1 MSFPEEAPVVREG
14 GTGPEDGHEDH
25 AASHFPPAT
34 RPPARVDG
42 VQTLSA
48 DIGKPV
54 LQRFFGRQGQE
65 LSLVDHTGGEQR

>member
-1 MSFPEEAPVVREG
+1 MVMRTMPRRTS
-14 GTGPEDGHEDH
+14 
-25 AASHFPPAT
+25 PPAA
-34 RPPARVDG
+34 RLPARVDG

-54 LQRFFGRQGQE
+54 LQRFLGRQGQE